1 MGFIGRQYPVIAFSF
16 LVFFALGAVY
26 VLTSPARYTGH
37 ATLVIGTQV
46 NQLFQQQ
53 SAFADAPTDP
63 ATVDTQ
69 IEILRSEIL
78 AAAVIKDLHLTNDP
92 EFIAPYPGFV
102 GTIIDRATEF
112 FSFGSSGTSSAN
124 EMTSDERLMRTAI
137 WTLESHLSV
146 RRVGL
151 TYAIDIDYQS
161 LSPDRAA
168 QVANAVADAYV
179 VDKLEAKF
187 QTTRRAAIWLQDRL
201 KELQE
206 QSANADRAVN
216 EFKQKNGIVDSGG
229 SLLND
234 QQLAE
239 LNSALIQAQAKT
251 AEAKARLDRVMEIVQ
266 KDNPDLVNVTAGT
279 VTDTLHNDVITKL
292 RQQYLDLA
300 AKETDWTKRY
310 GTNHLA
316 VVNVRTQMLG
326 IRRNILDELKR
337 IAESYK
343 SDYEIA
349 KAREESVQ
357 KSLTDLVA
365 QSQNLQGAQVT
376 LRSLESRAL
385 TSRTLY
391 DNFLQRYMESV
402 QQQSFPVSDARL
414 ITAASRPSPKSAP
427 RTSLVLALASL
438 AGLMFGAGVGFLREI
453 ADRVFRTTSQIKEH
467 LNIDCLAVVPLIKPR
482 KEPFLGTAFRRT
494 GRPRRVTKVG
504 NILAGAL
511 SPPVGETLNVSK
523 EYRLLPREDSLLRIV
538 VDAPFSRF
546 TESIRA
552 LKVAADLNRIS
563 KPNKVIG
570 ITSSLPNEGKS
581 TVATTLAQIIAH
593 SGSRALLIDC
603 DLRNPSLTRKLAPDA
618 QAGLLE
624 VIAGETGL
632 DEVIWSDSGTRL
644 SFLPAVAYTRLAH
657 SSEVLSSEA
666 TKKLFEA
673 LREAYD
679 YIILDLSPLAPV
691 VDVRA
696 VTSLVD
702 SFLFVVEWGR
712 TKIDVVEH
720 CLAGAIGVYE
730 NVLGVVLNKADM
742 AKLSRYESYRGKY
755 YHNRYYARY
764 GYTD

>member
-16 LVFFALGAVY
+16 LLVFSLGVVY
-26 VLTSPARYTGH
+26 VLTSPARYTGY
-37 ATLVIGTQV
+37 ATIVIDTHV

-53 SAFADAPTDP
+53 SPFGDAPVDSTM
-63 ATVDTQ
+63 VDTQ
-69 IEILRSEIL
+69 IEILKSDSI
-78 AAAVIKDLHLTNDP
+78 AASVVKDLHLTDDP
-92 EFIAPYPGFV
+92 EFTSPRAGFV
-102 GTIIDRATEF
+102 GTIVNFVTGF
-112 FSFGSSGTSSAN
+112 FSFGSSGTNDASDVSP
-124 EMTSDERLMRTAI
+124 DERLMRTAI

-146 RRVGL
+146 KRVGL
-151 TYAIDIDYQS
+151 TYAIAIDYQS

-179 VDKLEAKF
+179 VDKLEAKY
-187 QTTRRAAIWLQDRL
+187 QTTRRAAMWLQDRL
-201 KELQE
+201 KELQQ
-206 QSANADRAVN
+206 QSSNAERAVN

-266 KDNPDLVNVTAGT
+266 KDNPDLVNATSGT

-300 AKETDWTKRY
+300 GKEADWSKRY
-310 GTNHLA
+310 GSNHLA

-357 KSLTDLVA
+357 KSLSGLVA
-365 QSQNLQGAQVT
+365 QSQTVQGAQVT
-376 LRSLESRAL
+376 LHSLESNAQTYRA
-385 TSRTLY
+385 LY

-402 QQQSFPVSDARL
+402 QQQSFPISDARL
-414 ITAASRPSPKSAP
+414 ITPASRPDSKSAP
-427 RTSLVLALASL
+427 KTSLVLALASL
-438 AGLMFGAGVGFLREI
+438 AGMIFGAGAGFLREI
-453 ADRVFRTTSQIKEH
+453 ADRVFRTTAQIKEH
-467 LNIDCLAVVPLIKPR
+467 LDIDCLAVVPLIKPG
-482 KEPFLGTAFRRT
+482 KEPFLGTAFRKA
-494 GRPRRVTKVG
+494 GNPRRVTKTG
-504 NILAGAL
+504 SMLARAL
-511 SPPVGETLNVSK
+511 SPPDGETLH
-523 EYRLLPREDSLLRIV
+523 RLLPRENSLLRMV

-552 LKVAADLNRIS
+552 LKIAADLNRIN
-563 KPNKVIG
+563 KTNKVIG

-593 SGSRALLIDC
+593 SGSRALLVDC
-603 DLRNPSLTRKLAPDA
+603 DLRNPSLTRKLAPNA

-624 VIAGETGL
+624 VIAGEIRL
-632 DEVIWSDSGTRL
+632 DEVIWTDSSTRL

-657 SSEVLSSEA
+657 SSEILSSEA

-673 LREAYD
+673 LRQEYD
-679 YIILDLSPLAPV
+679 YIIVDLSPLAPV
-691 VDVRA
+691 VDVRVA
-696 VTSLVD
+696 TSLVD
-702 SFLFVVEWGR
+702 SFLFVIEWGR

-720 CLAGAIGVYE
+720 SLAVASGIYE

-742 AKLSRYESYRGKY
+742 AKFGRYESYRGKY
-755 YHNRYYARY
+755 YHNRHYARY